1 MNNEILTSIQTSK
14 NISAANGR
22 SGNIRLKT
30 PRIEQKIQLTIIA
43 AIIIYST
50 IFLIRKKNSRYSC
63 FVYLK
68 SKFCLPAN
76 DQYL

>member
-22 SGNIRLKT
+22 SGNIRRKT

-43 AIIIYST
+43 AMTMYSI
-50 IFLIRKKNSRYSC
+50 IFLEQLHIQDFFFRINFS
-63 FVYLK
+63 L
-68 SKFCLPAN
+68 LAN